1 MTDATFILDLILGLA
16 LVTVVVGGALV
27 LAGREA
33 GEAREPATRH
43 THRVRGS
50 GRDGNQIRGRKRGW
64 ASVCSDARRG
74 ARELARARAVATGTR
89 PDPRLG
95 TRDEPERDLSRRTSP

>member
-16 LVTVVVGGALV
+16 LVTVIVGGALV

-33 GEAREPATRH
+33 RH
-43 THRVRGS
+43 TRDAFVS
-50 GRDGNQIRGRKRGW
+50 GGQGNHPRRRNRARW
-64 ASVCSDARRG
+64 WDDARRG